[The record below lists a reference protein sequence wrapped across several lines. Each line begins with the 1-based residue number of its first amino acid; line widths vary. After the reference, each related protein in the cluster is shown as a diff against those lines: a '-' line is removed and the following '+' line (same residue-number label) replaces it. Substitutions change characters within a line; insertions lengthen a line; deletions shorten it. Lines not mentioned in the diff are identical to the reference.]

1 VSQPSMRN
9 PSESKKNP
17 LEQLHEYA
25 IQADDENGW
34 EPQQIPGLEVKMLW
48 EEYQDGP
55 SVALLRFAQG
65 AGISRAHVHASNQ
78 FMYCLSG
85 RYAYTASGIILTP
98 GMFYWNP
105 KDHPHGPTE
114 ALEPSV
120 LIEIYDGPHY
130 YEQPDFHGGTGVV

>member
-1 VSQPSMRN
+1 MPSPGLDLPIGSSALIGRYTVSQPSMRN
-9 PSESKKNP
+9 PAESKKNP
-17 LEQLHEYA
+17 LEQPHEYA

-78 FMYCLSG
+78 FMYC
-85 RYAYTASGIILTP
+85 
-98 GMFYWNP
+98 
-105 KDHPHGPTE
+105 
-114 ALEPSV
+114 
-120 LIEIYDGPHY
+120 
-130 YEQPDFHGGTGVV
+130 